1 MLLLGVGGVSA
12 WAWLGGG
19 GGTGLRGACDFK
31 PAGPEVDSALFSQIY
46 HVHIHG
52 NYTGM

>member
-1 MLLLGVGGVSA
+1 MGMVG
-12 WAWLGGG
+12 WG